1 MRVGIYSDLRNPA
14 QWRRPWP
21 SVYSRA
27 LDVVQNAESAGADS
41 VWLSEHHFF
50 DDGYLP
56 QPLTFAA
63 AVAARTRR
71 VRIGTAVLLAPL
83 RRAVQIAEET
93 AIVDLLSNGRVE
105 LGLGAGYRVPEFQ
118 AFGADIRDRFR
129 DTDDCA
135 IKVRRLLQDGGVT
148 PPPAQERVPIWLGYT
163 SSAGAERA
171 GRLGEGLL
179 AMGTRLLEPYLR
191 GLADG
196 GHDPSTGRMA
206 GTINAVLADDPEAAW
221 VRIKPH
227 LGHQSH
233 SYQVYAVEGT
243 GRPAPPAVDPE
254 TLRAKGGDVRFTP
267 RFHVLTLDEAVEF
280 VGQATSGLPVSDI
293 FFWSSIGGMDDD
305 LVDRHVELVSGPL
318 RDALAARPSPTP
330 GV

>member
-21 SVYSRA
+21 SVYARG
-27 LDVVQNAESAGADS
+27 LEVVQNAESAGADA

-63 AVAARTRR
+63 AVAARTER

-83 RRAVQIAEET
+83 RRAVQIAEEV
-93 AIVDLLSNGRVE
+93 AVVDLLSNGRVE
-105 LGLGAGYRVPEFQ
+105 LGLGAGYRIPEFE
-118 AFGADIRDRFR
+118 AFGAHSQDRFR
-129 DTDDCA
+129 DTDACA
-135 IKVRRLLQDGGVT
+135 IEVRRLLGEGGVT
-148 PPPAQERVPIWLGYT
+148 PPPAQERVPIWMGYT
-163 SSAGAERA
+163 TPSGAERA

-179 AMGTRLLEPYLR
+179 AMGERLLEPYRR

-196 GHDPSTGRMA
+196 GHDPATGRMA

-221 VRIKPH
+221 ARIKPH
-227 LGHQSH
+227 LAHQSY

-243 GRPAPPAVDPE
+243 GRPVPAPVDPE
-254 TLRAKGGDVRFTP
+254 TLRARGGDVRFTP
-267 RFHVLTLDEAVEF
+267 QFHVLTIEEAITF
-280 VGQATSGLPVSDI
+280 VGQATAGLPVSDV

-318 RDALAARPSPTP
+318 RSAVAALPSTTP
-330 GV
+330 GT